1 MEINLLSADI
11 IFRKYAE
18 DEYQSK
24 NKKKPAKIF
33 CWPQLLIIN
42 YNNCLNANS

>member
-1 MEINLLSADI
+1 MEINQLSADI

-24 NKKKPAKIF
+24 NKKSQQKYFAGR
-33 CWPQLLIIN
+33 N
-42 YNNCLNANS
+42 Y

>member
-24 NKKKPAKIF
+24 NKKKASKNILLAATINH
-33 CWPQLLIIN
+33 QL
-42 YNNCLNANS
+42 